1 MLKNGFLCARLD
13 KNEYWYVKGEKVQDA
28 LKSMGIELT
37 TYLKNKSEIPL
48 TRVASD
54 VKVRGNGFAYMD
66 SNGEEGNFV
75 YGYSMP
81 FSGGVLEV
89 EIDMEAFS
97 WENEVLGSLQIWR
110 NDSLFQEEMIRAD
123 EIDENGCLKIQME
136 IETCEAESIEPR
148 IYLNYGSNVRLYEIA
163 FERKTN

>member
-1 MLKNGFLCARLD
+1 M
-13 KNEYWYVKGEKVQDA
+13 
-28 LKSMGIELT
+28 
-37 TYLKNKSEIPL
+37 
-48 TRVASD
+48 ASD